1 MTESTTEYTSTQ
13 YTTGELAKRCGVSVR
28 TVQYYDNRGVLVP
41 SEMSSG
47 GRRLYDEQDVRRLSV
62 ITFLRGLGFSIS
74 QIADLLAD
82 DQSSAYIDSLI
93 AAQRMQLSKQIELD
107 QSRLR
112 TLDALRKTLG
122 RVDDCDR
129 TDLHAFSDAA
139 FVTRR
144 KTGLKRIHG
153 TMLVVGGVMDVL
165 EITLLAI
172 WIMTGN
178 WVPFMIGLV
187 PIVLLGVGISVYYFR
202 SVAYLCPNCH
212 TVFRPKFSRMFWSAH
227 TPYSRKLVCPNCRYD
242 GWRLEVPA
250 AHTGTDMETG
260 EPMIIV

>member
-1 MTESTTEYTSTQ
+1 MTESTTEYTPTQ

-41 SEMSSG
+41 SEVSSG

-112 TLDALRKTLG
+112 TLDALHKTLG

-153 TMLVVGGVMDVL
+153 TML
-165 EITLLAI
+165 
-172 WIMTGN
+172 
-178 WVPFMIGLV
+178 
-187 PIVLLGVGISVYYFR
+187 
-202 SVAYLCPNCH
+202 
-212 TVFRPKFSRMFWSAH
+212 
-227 TPYSRKLVCPNCRYD
+227 
-242 GWRLEVPA
+242 
-250 AHTGTDMETG
+250 
-260 EPMIIV
+260 

>member
-112 TLDALRKTLG
+112 TDPRAG
-122 RVDDCDR
+122 R
-129 TDLHAFSDAA
+129 
-139 FVTRR
+139 
-144 KTGLKRIHG
+144 
-153 TMLVVGGVMDVL
+153 
-165 EITLLAI
+165 
-172 WIMTGN
+172 
-178 WVPFMIGLV
+178 
-187 PIVLLGVGISVYYFR
+187 
-202 SVAYLCPNCH
+202 
-212 TVFRPKFSRMFWSAH
+212 
-227 TPYSRKLVCPNCRYD
+227 
-242 GWRLEVPA
+242 
-250 AHTGTDMETG
+250 
-260 EPMIIV
+260 

>member
-41 SEMSSG
+41 SEVSSG

-165 EITLLAI
+165 EIALLAI

-178 WVPFMIGLV
+178 WVPFVIGLV
-187 PIVLLGVGISVYYFR
+187 PIVLLGVGMSVYYFR

-227 TPYSRKLVCPNCRYD
+227 TPYSRKLVCPHCRYD
-242 GWRLEVPA
+242 GWCLEVPA
-250 AHTGTDMETG
+250 AHAGTDMETG

>member
-1 MTESTTEYTSTQ
+1 MAQSTTQ
-13 YTTGELAKRCGVSVR
+13 YTTGELANRCGVSVR
-28 TVQYYDNRGVLVP
+28 TVQYYDSRGVLVP
-41 SEMSSG
+41 SEVSSG
-47 GRRLYDEQDVRRLSV
+47 GRRLYDEQDARRLSV
-62 ITFLRGLGFSIS
+62 ITFLRGLGFSIN

-82 DQSSAYIDSLI
+82 DQSTTYIDSLI

-153 TMLVVGGVMDVL
+153 TMLAVVGVMGV
-165 EITLLAI
+165 LAI
-172 WIMTGN
+172 VLLVIRITTDN

-187 PIVLLGVGISVYYFR
+187 PVVLLVVGALVYYFH

-212 TVFRPKFSRMFWSAH
+212 TVFRPRFSRMFWSAH
-227 TPYSRKLVCPNCRYD
+227 TPYSRKLTCPNCRYD
-242 GWRLEVPA
+242 GWCLEVPS
-250 AHTGTDMETG
+250 AHTGTDTETG
-260 EPMIIV
+260 EPLIIV